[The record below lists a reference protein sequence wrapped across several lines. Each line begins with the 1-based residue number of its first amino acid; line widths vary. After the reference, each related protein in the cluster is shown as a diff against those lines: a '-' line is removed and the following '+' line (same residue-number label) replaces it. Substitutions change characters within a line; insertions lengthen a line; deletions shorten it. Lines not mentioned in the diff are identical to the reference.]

1 MSRKRRK
8 EKIRDIKGDSSPAR
22 SHTPFGFPIP
32 SESTMARIAKAQ
44 SEKYRIRKK

>member
-8 EKIRDIKGDSSPAR
+8 EKITDIKGDSSPAKGR
-22 SHTPFGFPIP
+22 STCFFF
-32 SESTMARIAKAQ
+32 SNESTMARIARVQ